1 MVVVTPDRELVVN
14 LTLDSTALVAE
25 LDRVVA
31 VLAAAADQLR
41 PASPVPSPPMTFEE
55 MPESERELLSG
66 EPVDRT
72 GLCDHCDKPQTGG
85 AAGGGISPE
94 HWCDDHRP
102 AEFGGMSPEPEP
114 TVAVCFCGKPFT
126 HLAADPD
133 SDDWACRA
141 PEVDAPQP
149 ASVGPVS
156 LEADALDVGCA
167 CGTCA
172 DQRARVVDLVQRRL
186 GQYEFGTPMS
196 QVYSDWFGGGA
207 S

>member
-1 MVVVTPDRELVVN
+1 VNAAERDLVVRLTPDPSALLEF
-14 LTLDSTALVAE
+14 LDTAAGALIT
-25 LDRVVA
+25 
-31 VLAAAADQLR
+31 AADTLR
-41 PASPVPSPPMTFEE
+41 AAYPVPEP
-55 MPESERELLSG
+55 
-66 EPVDRT
+66 PVDRT
-72 GLCDHCDKPQTGG
+72 GLCDHCEKPAYGG
-85 AAGGGISPE
+85 SVGGDLPAE
-94 HWCDDHRP
+94 WWCDDHRP

-114 TVAVCFCGKPFT
+114 TVAVCFGGKPFT

-186 GQYEFGTPMS
+186 GQYDFGTPMS